1 MQTRADFMALW
12 RTVLGRLACALLA
25 CLAVGLQAG
34 AHEMSLAELD
44 MREVSQG
51 HFIWHW
57 GASST
62 ARPVSADLKP
72 VWPEGCTEGEQ
83 SLHCDAPGL
92 VGTLGVEGVGKTYSA
107 ALVRIHWRDGQS
119 SVVTLTAAQPTAFV
133 HGAAEDRRPWSE
145 IARAYV
151 VLGIEHILSGV
162 DHLLFVFALLFLV
175 GYNRRL
181 VATITAFTVAHSL
194 TLASSALG
202 WLTLRAAPVEATI
215 ALSIVLVA
223 GEALHT
229 RPTLARR
236 WPAVLAFVFGL
247 AHGLG
252 FAGALRD
259 VGLPDNHLVVALFSF
274 NVGVE
279 CGQLLAIGAAL
290 LLVRLFAA
298 AARRWRAAKPRNPT
312 QVFATGRM
320 APPVLA
326 RTAALYLIGIVGA
339 FWSWQRLAAMLA

>member
-1 MQTRADFMALW
+1 MALW
-12 RTVLGRLACALLA
+12 RTIAGRLACALLA
-25 CLAVGLQAG
+25 CLATGLQAG

-62 ARPVSADLKP
+62 ARPVSDDLKP
-72 VWPEGCTEGEQ
+72 LWPEGCTEGEQ
-83 SLHCDAPGL
+83 SLHCNAPGL
-92 VGTLGVEGVGKTYSA
+92 VGTLGVDGVGKTYSA
-107 ALVRIHWRDGQS
+107 ALVRIHWRDGQT

-133 HGAAEDRRPWSE
+133 HGAAEDKRPWTE

-151 VLGIEHILSGV
+151 VLGVEHILSGV

-175 GYNRRL
+175 GFNRKL
-181 VATITAFTVAHSL
+181 VTTITAFTIAHSL
-194 TLASSALG
+194 TLALSALG

-259 VGLPDNHLVVALFSF
+259 VGLPDNHLAAALFSF

-279 CGQLLAIGAAL
+279 CGQLLAIGAAW
-290 LLVRLFAA
+290 LLVRLSVGIAK
-298 AARRWRAAKPRNPT
+298 RWHG
-312 QVFATGRM
+312 ATAHDMTRH
-320 APPVLA
+320 VLA

-339 FWSWQRLAAMLA
+339 FWSWQRLAAILT